1 MSGPQELPCLRA
13 GDTAGHNKGSPPF
26 LKPTASR
33 RLGKHRVIG
42 AHGRPA
48 SFGHCKAAQGCHMWT
63 ETGRTATGGA
73 PRGSTWQLA
82 PWLILPNMPGQRG
95 HLQHSPHVSMCMH
108 AHTPPCTHLTPKYWD
123 THTFTHSHA
132 AWGDMLG
139 FQGIPKYLTP
149 TARQY
154 PLLSTAQHTTLSQ
167 RHGHPSLLRNTG
179 RRCLAQPSSALGS
192 HRVTPQLS
200 EAYIW
205 DAG

>member
-1 MSGPQELPCLRA
+1 MAGQLPLGTVRLPKDATCGQRPEGQPQEGL
-13 GDTAGHNKGSPPF
+13 
-26 LKPTASR
+26 
-33 RLGKHRVIG
+33 
-42 AHGRPA
+42 
-48 SFGHCKAAQGCHMWT
+48 Q
-63 ETGRTATGGA
+63 GA
-73 PRGSTWQLA
+73 PRGSWHRGSFCPTCLGSA
-82 PWLILPNMPGQRG
+82 DTCSTLPTCPCVCT
-95 HLQHSPHVSMCMH
+95 HTHPH
-108 AHTPPCTHLTPKYWD
+108 AHTSHPNTGTH
-123 THTFTHSHA
+123 THSHA